1 MRRPGF
7 TLIEALI
14 GMALSLLI
22 ITAGLEFFV
31 LAEKSFL
38 RLKAREEAGQSALA
52 ALDRIRIDLLHAGAG
67 LAAETRL
74 GLVAPVETAGG
85 ELRTASL
92 EKPLLLA
99 ADAQPGDTRLALV
112 SSSGLAAGRR
122 IVLRRDAAG
131 EARTITRVE
140 PGAVVVDAP
149 LGRAYARDGSVLSL
163 LELVTYFRD
172 AASAVL
178 RRRANA
184 SPAQPLLENAAAVAW
199 SFEAA
204 GPLVRVRLELDV
216 EGAHPHEATIFIKN
230 LALSRT
236 GT

>member
-1 MRRPGF
+1 MKRPGF

-22 ITAGLEFFV
+22 MTAGLEFFI

-74 GLVAPVETAGG
+74 GLVAPVETAGE

-92 EKPLLLA
+92 ERPLLLA

-112 SSSGLAAGRR
+112 SSTGLAAGRR
-122 IVLRRDAAG
+122 IVLRLKATG
-131 EARTITRVE
+131 EVRTVARVE
-140 PGAVVVDAP
+140 PGAVLIDAP
-149 LGRAYARDGSVLSL
+149 LGRGYARSGSALSL
-163 LELVTYFRD
+163 LELVAYFRD
-172 AASAVL
+172 GATGVL

-184 SPAQPLLENAAAVAW
+184 SPAQPLLENTAAAAW
-199 SFEAA
+199 TFEEA
-204 GPLVRVRLELDV
+204 GPLVRVRLELDIQ
-216 EGAHPHEATIFIKN
+216 GAHPHEATIFIKN
-230 LALSRT
+230 LALARS